1 MRELIEKIGLDEKL
15 KSNLINLLENDEKR
29 IIDLADSCKKNGFAS
44 LFIKD
49 DMTKLACAIAYA
61 DRYTKEEYKS
71 LNIPESVFYDTMG
84 DIAIWCENNHNKGL
98 KNINWIQNH
107 LKAELF
113 RIGRLQ
119 YQLYTCNNKT
129 LDYDRLPFNQGD
141 KMIYIHI
148 PQGEK
153 LIYASCVESIKCA
166 KEFFNQHFPE
176 FEYTF
181 FFCESWLLFGD
192 NWMFMSPSSNILQF
206 QSLFSIEYSA
216 PDDKQAIERI
226 FGKRRIIKA
235 LYPANTTLQKQ
246 AKDFMLHKG
255 KLGIGIGIIHKNEI

>member
-1 MRELIEKIGLDEKL
+1 MKELIEKIGLEEKL
-15 KSNLINLLENDEKR
+15 KGNLLNLLEKDEKR
-29 IIDLADSCKKNGFAS
+29 INDLVDNCKKNGFSS
-44 LFIKD
+44 LLIKN
-49 DMTKLACAIAYA
+49 DMTKLACAVVYA
-61 DRYTKEEYKS
+61 SKYTKEEYKR
-71 LNIPESVFYDTMG
+71 LNIPLEIFYATMG

-113 RIGRLQ
+113 RISRLQ
-119 YQLYTCNNKT
+119 FQLYTCNNKT

-153 LIYASCVESIKCA
+153 LIYPYCVESIKGA
-166 KEFFNQHFPE
+166 KAFFKEHFPE
-176 FEYTF
+176 YDYTF

-226 FGKRRIIKA
+226 FGKRRLLKA
-235 LYPANTTLQKQ
+235 FYPAKTTLQKQ

-255 KLGIGIGIIHKNEI
+255 KLGIGIGIIHKDEI